1 MKGSVSKGELM
12 SSRTILKERLDKD
25 AVVCAE
31 GYLFELERRG
41 YLQAGAFVPE
51 VVLENP
57 EAVIQLHR
65 EFLRAGSD
73 VMVAFTYYAHREKMR
88 LIGKENLLVDLQKSA
103 LKMARQ
109 VAEEG
114 KNHDIL
120 VAGNICN
127 TNIYD
132 ENDTATHSEVRKMFE
147 EQVFWAAEEKV
158 DFIIAETI
166 PYHGEA
172 KLALQAIL
180 GAGLEAVVNL
190 VGHRE
195 ARLRDGYSLVD
206 SCLELEQMGA
216 TVVGMNCNRGP
227 ATMMPLVK
235 EIRRAVDCHVAAM
248 PVPYRTTAANPTFQS
263 LEDPNCNCIPGN
275 RPFPVALDPFTCNRY
290 EMALFAKDAY
300 EDGIRFIGACCG
312 AGPHHIR
319 SIAEALGRTPEASKY
334 SPDMSKHYALGDDAG
349 LKKAN
354 QVFAGH
360 HKL

>member
-1 MKGSVSKGELM
+1 M
-12 SSRTILKERLDKD
+12 SSRTILKDRLDKD

-51 VVLENP
+51 VVLEHP
-57 EAVIQLHR
+57 EAVIRLHR

-88 LIGKENLLVDLQKSA
+88 LIGKEDLLEDLQKSA
-103 LKMARQ
+103 LKLARQ
-109 VAEEG
+109 VAGEG
-114 KNHDIL
+114 KDNAVL

-132 ENDTATHSEVRKMFE
+132 ENDDATHLEVRKMFE
-147 EQVFWAAEEKV
+147 EQVVWAAEAKV

-166 PYHGEA
+166 AHHGEA
-172 KLALQAIL
+172 KLALRAIL
-180 GAGLEAVVNL
+180 DVGLEAVVNL

-195 ARLRDGYSLVD
+195 GRLRDGYTLVD

-227 ATMMPLVK
+227 TTMMPLVK
-235 EIRRAVDCHVAAM
+235 EIRKAVDCHVAAV
-248 PVPYRTTAANPTFQS
+248 PVPYRTTHSYPTFQS
-263 LEDPNCNCIPGN
+263 LEDPSCNCIPGN

-290 EMALFAKDAY
+290 EMALFARQAY
-300 EDGIRFIGACCG
+300 EAGIRFIGACCG

-319 SIAEALGRTPEASKY
+319 SISEALGRTPEAGKY
-334 SPDMSKHYALGDDAG
+334 SPDMSKHYALGNDPK
-349 LKKAN
+349 LKKSIKCMRRGIN
-354 QVFAGH
+354 SRRWSIPT
-360 HKL
+360 

>member
-1 MKGSVSKGELM
+1 MGSK
-12 SSRTILKERLDKD
+12 TILKDRLEKD
-25 AVVCAE
+25 TVICAE

-51 VVLENP
+51 VVLEHP
-57 EAVIQLHR
+57 EVVIQLHR

-88 LIGKENLLVDLQKSA
+88 LIGKEDLLEELQKSA
-103 LKMARQ
+103 LRMARQ
-109 VAEEG
+109 VAGE
-114 KNHDIL
+114 KQDSAIL

-132 ENDTATHSEVRKMFE
+132 QIDTATHSEVRKMFD
-147 EQVFWAAEEKV
+147 EQVVWAAEEGV

-180 GAGLEAVVNL
+180 GAGLEAVINL

-195 ARLRDGYSLVD
+195 ARLRDGCSLVD

-227 ATMMPLVK
+227 TTMMPLVK

-248 PVPYRTTAANPTFQS
+248 PVPYRTTPANPTFQS
-263 LEDPNCNCIPGN
+263 LEDPSCNCIPGN

-300 EDGIRFIGACCG
+300 EAGIRFIGACCG

-319 SIAEALGRTPEASKY
+319 AIAETLGRTPEASKY
-334 SPDMSKHYALGDDAG
+334 SPDMSKHYALGDDAR

>member
-1 MKGSVSKGELM
+1 MNSK
-12 SSRTILKERLDKD
+12 TILKDRLDRD
-25 AVVCAE
+25 AIVCAE

-41 YLQAGAFVPE
+41 YLQAGVFVPE
-51 VVLENP
+51 VVLEHP

-88 LIGKENLLVDLQKSA
+88 LIGKEDLLEDLQKSA
-103 LKMARQ
+103 LRLAHQ
-109 VAEEG
+109 VAGEARD
-114 KNHDIL
+114 NAVL

-132 ENDTATHSEVRKMFE
+132 EKDAATHLEVRKMFE
-147 EQVFWAAEEKV
+147 EQVVWAAEAKV

-166 PYHGEA
+166 AHHGEA

-180 GAGLEAVVNL
+180 DVGLEAVVNL

-195 ARLRDGYSLVD
+195 GKLRDGYPLVD

-227 ATMMPLVK
+227 TTMMPLVK
-235 EIRRAVDCHVAAM
+235 EIRRAVDCHVAAV
-248 PVPYRTTAANPTFQS
+248 PIPYRTTHSHPTFQS
-263 LEDPNCNCIPGN
+263 LEDSDCNCIPGN

-290 EMALFAKDAY
+290 EMALFASQAY
-300 EDGIRFIGACCG
+300 EAGIRFIGACCG

-319 SIAEALGRTPEASKY
+319 SISEALLRTPEASKY
-334 SPDMSKHYALGDDAG
+334 SPDMSKHYALGNDPK
-349 LKKAN
+349 LKNIN
-354 QVFAGH
+354 QEYAKQ

>member
-1 MKGSVSKGELM
+1 M
-12 SSRTILKERLDKD
+12 SSRTILKDRLD
-25 AVVCAE
+25 
-31 GYLFELERRG
+31 RG

-51 VVLENP
+51 VVLEHP

-73 VMVAFTYYAHREKMR
+73 VMVAFTYYGHREKMR
-88 LIGKENLLVDLQKSA
+88 LIGKEDLLEDLQKSA
-103 LKMARQ
+103 LKLAHQ
-109 VAEEG
+109 VAGEG
-114 KNHDIL
+114 RDNAVL

-132 ENDTATHSEVRKMFE
+132 ENDAATHLEVRKMFQ
-147 EQVFWAAEEKV
+147 EQVVWAAEAKV

-166 PYHGEA
+166 AHHGEA

-180 GAGLEAVVNL
+180 DVGLEAVVNL

-195 ARLRDGYSLVD
+195 GRLRDGHSLVD
-206 SCLELEQMGA
+206 CCLELEQMGA

-227 ATMMPLVK
+227 TTMMPLVK
-235 EIRRAVDCHVAAM
+235 EIRKAVDCHVAAV
-248 PVPYRTTAANPTFQS
+248 PVPYRTTHSYPTFQS
-263 LEDPNCNCIPGN
+263 LEDPGCDCNCIPGN
-275 RPFPVALDPFTCNRY
+275 QPFPVALDPFTCNRY
-290 EMALFAKDAY
+290 EMALFAQQAY
-300 EDGIRFIGACCG
+300 EVGIRFIGACCG

-334 SPDMSKHYALGDDAG
+334 SPDMSKHYALGNDPK
-349 LKKAN
+349 LKNAN
-354 QVFAGH
+354 QEYAKQ

>member
-1 MKGSVSKGELM
+1 MNTKGVLM
-12 SSRTILKERLDKD
+12 GSSTILKDRLDKD
-25 AVVCAE
+25 ALACAE

-51 VVLENP
+51 VVLEHP
-57 EAVIQLHR
+57 EVVIQLHR
-65 EFLRAGSD
+65 DFLRAGSD

-88 LIGKENLLVDLQKSA
+88 LIGKEDLLEDLQKSA
-103 LKMARQ
+103 LGLARQ
-109 VAEEG
+109 VAGES
-114 KNHDIL
+114 KDNAVL

-132 ENDTATHSEVRKMFE
+132 ENDAGTHLEVRKMFE
-147 EQVFWAAEEKV
+147 EQVAWAAEAKV

-166 PYHGEA
+166 AHHGEA

-180 GAGLEAVVNL
+180 DVELEAVVNL

-195 ARLRDGYSLVD
+195 GRLRDGYALVD
-206 SCLELEQMGA
+206 SCRELEQMGA

-235 EIRRAVDCHVAAM
+235 EIRRAVDCHVAAV
-248 PVPYRTTAANPTFQS
+248 PVPYRTTPSHPTFQS
-263 LEDPNCNCIPGN
+263 LEDPGCNCIPGN
-275 RPFPVALDPFTCNRY
+275 QPFPVALDPFTCNRY

-300 EDGIRFIGACCG
+300 DAGIRFVGACCG

-319 SIAEALGRTPEASKY
+319 SISEALGRKPEASKY
-334 SPDMSKHYALGDDAG
+334 SPDMSKHYALGDDPT
-349 LKKAN
+349 LKKVNKEYA
-354 QVFAGH
+354 QQQ
-360 HKL
+360 KL

>member
-1 MKGSVSKGELM
+1 MNAKGQLM

-51 VVLENP
+51 VVLEHP

-73 VMVAFTYYAHREKMR
+73 VMVAFTYYGHREKMR
-88 LIGKENLLVDLQKSA
+88 LIGKEDLLEDLQKSA
-103 LKMARQ
+103 LKLAHQ
-109 VAEEG
+109 VAGEA
-114 KNHDIL
+114 KDNDVL

-132 ENDTATHSEVRKMFE
+132 ENDVAAQLEVRKMFE
-147 EQVFWAAEEKV
+147 EQVIWAAEEKV

-166 PYHGEA
+166 AHHGEA

-180 GAGLEAVVNL
+180 DVGLEAVVNL

-195 ARLRDGYSLVD
+195 GRLRDGYTLVD
-206 SCLELEQMGA
+206 CCLELEQMGA

-227 ATMMPLVK
+227 TTMMPLVK
-235 EIRRAVDCHVAAM
+235 EIRKAVDCHVAAV
-248 PVPYRTTAANPTFQS
+248 PVPYRTTHSYPTFQS
-263 LEDPNCNCIPGN
+263 LEDPGCNCIPGD
-275 RPFPVALDPFTCNRY
+275 RPFPVALDPFTCNRF
-290 EMALFAKDAY
+290 EMALFAKQAY

-319 SIAEALGRTPEASKY
+319 SITEALGRKPEASKY
-334 SPDMSKHYALGDDAG
+334 SPDMSKHYALGNDPK
-349 LKKAN
+349 LKKVN
-354 QVFAGH
+354 QEYAKQQ
-360 HKL
+360 KL

>member
-1 MKGSVSKGELM
+1 MG
-12 SSRTILKERLDKD
+12 SRTILNDRLEKD

-51 VVLENP
+51 VVLEQP

-73 VMVAFTYYAHREKMR
+73 VMMAFIYYGHREKLR
-88 LIGKENLLVDLQKSA
+88 LIGKEDLLEELQKSA
-103 LKMARQ
+103 LRMARQ
-109 VAEEG
+109 VAGEAED
-114 KNHDIL
+114 NAVL

-127 TNIYD
+127 TNIFD
-132 ENDTATHSEVRKMFE
+132 ENDTATHLEVRKMFE
-147 EQVFWAAEEKV
+147 EQVVWAAEAKV

-166 PYHGEA
+166 AHHGEA

-180 GAGLEAVVNL
+180 DAGLEAVVNL

-195 ARLRDGYSLVD
+195 GRLRDGCTLVD

-235 EIRRAVDCHVAAM
+235 EIRRAVNCHVAAV
-248 PVPYRTTAANPTFQS
+248 PVPYRTTQTFPTFQS
-263 LEDPNCNCIPGN
+263 FEDPGCDCIPGN

-290 EMALFAKDAY
+290 EMAQFASQAY
-300 EDGIRFIGACCG
+300 EAGIHFIGACCG

-319 SIAEALGRTPEASKY
+319 SISEALGRTPEASKY
-334 SPDMSKHYALGDDAG
+334 SPDMSKHYALGNDSK
-349 LKKAN
+349 LKKVN
-354 QVFAGH
+354 QEYAKQ